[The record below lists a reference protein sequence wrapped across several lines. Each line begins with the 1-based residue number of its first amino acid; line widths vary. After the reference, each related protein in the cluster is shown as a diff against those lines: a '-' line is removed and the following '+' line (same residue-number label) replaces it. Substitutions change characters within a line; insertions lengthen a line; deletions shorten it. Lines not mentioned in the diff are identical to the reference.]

1 MSRSQ
6 QGTLFVIS
14 APSGTGKSTLSAR
27 LVREVGGLSFSVSY
41 TTRERRAEEEEG
53 RDYHFLGEES
63 FREMIEAGSFL
74 EWARV
79 FGHFYGTGAEETR
92 RVLAEGRDLLLDI
105 DVQGAAQVRANHPE
119 AVSVFVMPPGFDTLR
134 GRLESRAREQRVEI
148 ERRLEVSRAEVGEYP
163 HYRYLVINDELEK
176 AVAELRAIV
185 TAERARVGRRRPVA
199 GAIAATFPP
208 PPEEEVP

>member
-1 MSRSQ
+1 MSRTQ

-27 LVREVGGLSFSVSY
+27 LVSEVDGLSFSVSY
-41 TTRERRAEEEEG
+41 TTRERRAEEADG
-53 RDYHFLGEES
+53 RDYHFVDEAS
-63 FREMIEAGSFL
+63 FRSMIEAGSFL

-79 FGHFYGTGAEETR
+79 FGNFYGTGAEETR
-92 RVLAEGRDLLLDI
+92 RALGQGHDLLLDI

-119 AVSVFVMPPGFDTLR
+119 AVSVFVMPPDFGTLR

-163 HYRYLVINDELEK
+163 HYRYLVINDDLET

-185 TAERARVGRRRPVA
+185 AAERARVERRRPLA
-199 GAIAATFPP
+199 EAIAGTFPP
-208 PPEEEVP
+208 PPEQEVP